1 MGSPQGPGDTLLG
14 CDRGGLLVG
23 SAHGRRAL
31 HGGVKMAPSFG
42 IRHSPVT
49 VLLIMLVFCLQ
60 TAPSVGREA
69 GDGQHRPPASASAAA
84 VVAAAAAAAAGG
96 VTSGA
101 DIAAKRTP
109 TEVRIAPPFIV
120 FRKKPMCL
128 AARESVVVENG
139 FEDRELEL
147 KSVVSNTA
155 HFQVSNFSKMSLPP
169 GGRSSFSVIFL
180 PRELGMVH
188 GHLKIET
195 DAGMIEYGIQGDGVQ
210 NGYRVSPLVGVRI
223 PSGRSYKPSVELYNP
238 HDEPLRVAE
247 TFTNQGFLHLLFDN
261 RRVGKTLGPNG
272 EFWVIPPKETRQI
285 VGFSFQSS
293 APGRHDGYVNVRT
306 DKDDLVIPIE
316 LNVVNAGLH
325 VVRATQISNIL
336 NIMSSCPRYPTLHP
350 KGGE

>member
-1 MGSPQGPGDTLLG
+1 MGSPQGPGDALLC
-14 CDRGGLLVG
+14 CDWGGLLLG
-23 SAHGRRAL
+23 SSHGRRAL
-31 HGGVKMAPSFG
+31 GGGVKMAPSFG
-42 IRHSPVT
+42 IRRSPVT

-69 GDGQHRPPASASAAA
+69 GDEQHRPPASASAAA
-84 VVAAAAAAAAGG
+84 VAAAAAAAGG

-101 DIAAKRTP
+101 DIAVKRTP
-109 TEVRIAPPFIV
+109 AEVRIAPPFIV
-120 FRKKPMCL
+120 FRKRPMCL
-128 AARESVVVENG
+128 AARESVVIENG
-139 FEDRELEL
+139 FEDRELEF

-195 DAGMIEYGIQGDGVQ
+195 NAGMFEYGIQGEGVP

-238 HDEPLRVAE
+238 HDEPLRVTE
-247 TFTNQGFLHLLFDN
+247 TFTNQGFLHLVFDN

-272 EFWVIPPKETRQI
+272 EFWMIPPKETRQI

-316 LNVVNAGLH
+316 LNVVNTGLH
-325 VVRATQISNIL
+325 VVRATYAFNTPT
-336 NIMSSCPRYPTLHP
+336 IMSNFPIRPTLHP